1 MEDIDILKNYEIL
14 GNLGQGAF
22 GSVYKVKIKDTNKIY
37 ALKKILLSGAT
48 QKEIDSVKNEAKYLS
63 NIKNKNIVN
72 YCASYE
78 DGNYFNIFME
88 YCEGSDLRKLIND
101 YKSHN
106 HPIPKYMINYIFK

>member
-48 QKEIDSVKNEAKYLS
+48 QKEIDSEIFIKY
-63 NIKNKNIVN
+63 KK
-72 YCASYE
+72 
-78 DGNYFNIFME
+78 
-88 YCEGSDLRKLIND
+88 
-101 YKSHN
+101 
-106 HPIPKYMINYIFK
+106 